1 MSKVVLDV
9 PEISC
14 AHCAQAIT
22 KALEP
27 QAGVQR
33 VRVDVPARKVHLE
46 FDERT
51 ISLETVKEILAAE
64 EYPVQA
70 VTPA

>member
-22 KALEP
+22 KALQP
-27 QAGVQR
+27 QQGVQN
-33 VRVDVPARKVHLE
+33 VRVDIPTQKVHLE

-51 ISLETVKEILAAE
+51 ISLDKVKEILAEE
-64 EYPVQA
+64 EYPVEDVA
-70 VTPA
+70 PA